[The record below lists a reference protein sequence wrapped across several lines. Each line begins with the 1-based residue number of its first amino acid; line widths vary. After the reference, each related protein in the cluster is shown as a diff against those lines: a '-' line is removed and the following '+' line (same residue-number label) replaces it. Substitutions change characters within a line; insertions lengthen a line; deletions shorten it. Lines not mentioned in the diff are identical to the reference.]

1 MLNPYKI
8 FLMIVLETK
17 FNWMHSSTVMHIGK
31 RVTISKA
38 FKKKEKKRK
47 KKKEK
52 KGETISLFCY

>member
-8 FLMIVLETK
+8 FLMIDLVTK

-38 FKKKEKKRK
+38 FKKKK
-47 KKKEK
+47 KKKRRDNK
-52 KGETISLFCY
+52 PVLLLKQLH